1 MRACAVT
8 YRVGPSGLLV
18 LWDLERGEE
27 LQRFEL
33 FFHVADAALWS
44 RDGSRLIACGGST
57 FVAVLAPED

>member
-1 MRACAVT
+1 MSGEHIAGDTSDARRPCGQPDHAVM
-8 YRVGPSGLLV
+8 
-18 LWDLERGEE
+18 
-27 LQRFEL
+27 QRFEL